1 MLMSN
6 YLSEAFQKLNVLDED
21 TFSVTEKDME
31 ELQDVID
38 AKDDEVIDII
48 DPDATT
54 EDELKDDYI
63 GKVILDCNVCH
74 SKIYKDEEDVV
85 VNETEESV
93 NVNEECPFCY
103 SSEGY
108 KVIGKID
115 PFVSDEHSEDKDSEE
130 VEIEEEK
137 PETISEGCK
146 GTKRKTFK
154 EWKKLKEDTEET
166 HSGKWV
172 NRGDTGETHGT
183 FKTKKEADAQ
193 RKAMFARGYK
203 TEAKDLTT
211 IKGTLGAA
219 LQNHKDELAQV
230 TDRKSALEFIDKIAD
245 EVKSKAY
252 LDKVKLII
260 SKKPDS
266 KVLQYLYDTLL
277 SSAGEKVISDSLSKE
292 KPLKENDQAA
302 DVLAKYQKWVDYD
315 MKRYGKVSD
324 KTNKELKDA
333 GFELVKDDH
342 GDYEVTSKMDEDF
355 NHVSVTTD
363 DSTLEMDAEEDG
375 EIVISSKP
383 TEEEVEV
390 EETEEVIKPLDIED
404 KEKIE
409 ANTDEDE
416 IDVDIDEFS
425 EEEFDEMGESYLKE
439 VYENV
444 SSYKTTSVASS
455 KNKLFVE
462 GLITFNSGKSK
473 KTSFVFEAKDVTK
486 KGKVRFIGEN
496 KQITRGS
503 KAFILTGTVN
513 NKNFLTESFR
523 YNYKAK
529 DNQGNSRRIYGTIK
543 K

>member
-1 MLMSN
+1 MSN

>member
-1 MLMSN
+1 MSN

-115 PFVSDEHSEDKDSEE
+115 PFVSDEYSEDKDSEE

-137 PETISEGCK
+137 KETISEGCK
-146 GTKRKTFK
+146 GRKRKTFK

-166 HSGKWV
+166 RSGKWV

-203 TEAKDLTT
+203 TEDKDLTT
-211 IKGTLGAA
+211 VKGTLGAA

-266 KVLQYLYDTLL
+266 KVLQYLYDVLL

-292 KPLKENDQAA
+292 KALKENDQAA

-355 NHVSVTTD
+355 SHVSVTTD

-375 EIVISSKP
+375 EVVIVSKP